1 MTPTLFGAGSSPH
14 PWGTPQ
20 LVHVLGN
27 ERRFIPTPVGNTPG
41 ARSGCRRFSV
51 HPHTR
56 GEHSH
61 SKEKYKLYD
70 GSSPHPWGTLQDPR
84 VRCYHPRFIPTPV
97 GNTCRQSGQQS
108 ALPVHPHTRGEHVDG
123 QLAENVPVGS
133 SPHPWGTLRL
143 GDAAVVRPRFIP
155 TPVGNTRWSS
165 PGRGQRA
172 VHPHTRG
179 EHCAIGAEGRAA
191 AGSSP
196 HPWGTPLPYPIV
208 LKKEKQQQNSTG
220 PSGPR
225 AAPGNEGRTHPTA

>member
-1 MTPTLFGAGSSPH
+1 MNAGSSPH
-14 PWGTPQ
+14 PWGTR
-20 LVHVLGN
+20 LARVVN
-27 ERRFIPTPVGNTPG
+27 AVVFRFIPTPVGNTLI
-41 ARSGCRRFSV
+41 ARKNTSYMTV

-56 GEHSH
+56 GEHRSVD
-61 SKEKYKLYD
+61 SPSVMYA

-179 EHCAIGAEGRAA
+179 EHADRLVPGIYQ

-196 HPWGTPLPYPIV
+196 HPWGTRPNPRPIRIV
-208 LKKEKQQQNSTG
+208 HRFIPT
-220 PSGPR
+220 PV
-225 AAPGNEGRTHPTA
+225 GNTCR